1 MKIEHQQVGSVD
13 VLKPLGAL
21 VEDDTEQ
28 FGRALMARLR
38 VPNPRLVVAMA
49 EVAYMDSAAL
59 ELLLDGADEA
69 VDRAV
74 SLKLACV
81 PPTCREIL
89 ELTGLTE
96 RFQLFEDVEDAVR
109 SYL

>member
-1 MKIEHQQVGSVD
+1 MKIEHQRVGSVD
-13 VLKPLGAL
+13 VLKPVGAL
-21 VEDDTEQ
+21 VEDDSEQ
-28 FGRALMARLR
+28 FGRMLMTRLR
-38 VPNPRLVVAMA
+38 VPNPRVVLAMS

-74 SLKLACV
+74 SLKMADV
-81 PPTCREIL
+81 PATCREIL
-89 ELTGLTE
+89 ELTGLTG
-96 RFQLFEDVEDAVR
+96 RFQIFEDVEDAVR